1 MKIFAIKEQ
10 RQDSSGDILY
20 GYLFY
25 EEQKKEFHIRIC
37 ENVEKWKC
45 PIFFSSFV
53 KKKEYVIGK
62 MWSKVWVQQRIL
74 PWERQNLQE
83 ILQENE
89 MDVYEEYK
97 LLVRTQGRCGQDD
110 CYLEL
115 QNEMLFSEKSEKNI
129 FLPF

>member
-10 RQDSSGDILY
+10 RQDSFGDILY

-25 EEQKKEFHIRIC
+25 EEQEKEFYIRIC
-37 ENVEKWKC
+37 ENVEEWKY

-53 KKKEYVIGK
+53 KKGEYEIGK
-62 MWSKVWVQQRIL
+62 KWSKVWVQQRIL

-83 ILQENE
+83 ILQENQ
-89 MDVYEEYK
+89 MAVYDEYEI
-97 LLVRTQGRCGQDD
+97 LICTQGRCGQDD

-115 QNEMLFSEKSEKNI
+115 QNEMLF
-129 FLPF
+129 